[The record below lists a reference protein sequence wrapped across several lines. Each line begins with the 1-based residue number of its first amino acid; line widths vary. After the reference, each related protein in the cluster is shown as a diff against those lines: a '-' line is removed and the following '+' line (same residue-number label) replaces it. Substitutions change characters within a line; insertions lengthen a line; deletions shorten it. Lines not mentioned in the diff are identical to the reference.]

1 MESWVLGHPER
12 WPWALL
18 VWAMGGFL
26 VWRAYRG
33 TLKGPGARSL
43 WLAAG
48 CKMVLWG
55 LLALMLCDPLRVTEV
70 ARRDANEVV
79 LAVANSM
86 RMEVPTVVGGAAQA
100 EGIKAALAE
109 GSGWLRE
116 VEEMF
121 RLRMVEVG
129 DRLKGVSKA
138 EDLVFDG
145 TSGSVLNGVRS
156 LRSGGAAGRLGA
168 VVLVTD
174 GHASDAAL
182 VEELAAQG
190 GAPVFPVRV
199 QREEG
204 MVDLAIREITVAQTP
219 FEDTPVTVT
228 VPVRALG
235 WAGRSWQV
243 AVLDETGKMLAK
255 EVNQVREAD
264 ETGIARIKLSG
275 IKPGL
280 SFFRVVVADATWSA
294 EDLAAGAFKV
304 PTDELTFLN
313 NERLLAVDRGMGPY
327 RVLYVAGRPNWEY
340 KFLRRALAGDAE
352 IQMPSLIRIAK
363 REPKFEW
370 RGRAGET
377 SNPLF
382 RGFGAQGAE
391 EVQRYDQPVMVR
403 LEAKD
408 AEELRDGFPKVAEAL
423 LGDYRA
429 IVLDDVEAGFF
440 TQEQQRLIERFVS
453 DRGGALITLGG
464 QESYREGGYEHTPV
478 GRMLPVY
485 LERHTRRSAV
495 EGARLNLT
503 REGWLEPALRLR
515 AAEGDEEQRLAEM
528 PPFFAVNAA
537 MSIKPGASLLA
548 TVGDEEAAAMPA
560 LVSQRFGSGRVTS
573 VLVGDLWRWGMR
585 DETCREDLEKFWRQL
600 FRWSLVD
607 VPDRVELM
615 VAAASADEQRVKR
628 LSLRVRDAAFEPVD
642 DAIVRFEVGQDEGER
657 VVLYGEPSLRE
668 PGLFE
673 ADFVTSKVGRYQVE
687 AVVERAIDQVDG
699 VADMPGEVELLG
711 KKSTGWVHDPIAE
724 LTADLKPTGDWMAR
738 LAEATGGEVLSLKD
752 LNSLPKKL
760 RGKNMPVMDRVVE
773 PLWHGAPVFLM
784 LLGLMTAEWALRRK
798 AGLP

>member
-18 VWAMGGFL
+18 VWAVGGFL

-33 TLKGPGARSL
+33 TLKGLGARPL
-43 WLAAG
+43 WLAVG
-48 CKMVLWG
+48 CKMLLWG

-86 RMEVPTVVGGAAQA
+86 RMEVPTLVGGTAQA
-100 EGIKAALAE
+100 ERIKAALAE
-109 GSGWLRE
+109 GSSWLRE

-138 EDLVFDG
+138 EDLVFEG

-156 LRSGGAAGRLGA
+156 LRSGGAAGHLGA

-174 GHASDAAL
+174 GHASDVAL

-199 QREEG
+199 EPEAG

-243 AVLDETGKMLAK
+243 AVLDEAGKVLAK
-255 EVNQVREAD
+255 EVKLVREAD

-280 SFFRVVVADATWSA
+280 SFFRVVVADVRWSA
-294 EDLAAGAFKV
+294 EDLADGAFKV
-304 PTDELTFLN
+304 PADELTFLN

-340 KFLRRALAGDAE
+340 KFLRRALAGDPE
-352 IQMPSLIRIAK
+352 IQMPSLVRIAK

-408 AEELRDGFPKVAEAL
+408 AEELRDGFPKVAEEL

-429 IVLDDVEAGFF
+429 IVLDDLEAGFF

-464 QESYREGGYEHTPV
+464 QESYREGGYEHTSV

-485 LERHTRRSAV
+485 LERHSRRSAV

-548 TVGDEEAAAMPA
+548 TVGDDEAAAMPA
-560 LVSQRFGSGRVTS
+560 LVSQRFGAGRVTS

-615 VAAASADEQRVKR
+615 VAASADEPRVKR
-628 LSLRVRDAAFEPVD
+628 LALRVRDAAFEPVD
-642 DAIVRFEVGQDEGER
+642 DAMVRFEVWQDEGER

-673 ADFVTSKVGRYQVE
+673 ADFVSSKVGRYQVE
-687 AVVERAIDQVDG
+687 AVVERAVDQVDG
-699 VADMPGEVELLG
+699 VADAAGEVELLG

-724 LTADLKPTGDWMAR
+724 LTADLKPAGDWMER
-738 LAEATGGEVLSLKD
+738 LASATGGEVLSLND
-752 LNSLPKKL
+752 LHLLPEKL

-773 PLWHGAPVFLM
+773 PLWHGAVVFL
-784 LLGLMTAEWALRRK
+784 LLIGLMTAEWALRRK